1 MIRAEH
7 IVKSFDGRV
16 VLKDISATFAT
27 GKTNLIIGQSG
38 SGKTVL
44 LKSLVGLH
52 AIDSGQIY
60 YDDVCYTSLSFTE
73 RKAIRQQI
81 GMIFQGAHCST
92 PPRSKRTCAC
102 RSTCSPTKA
111 RKRNATA

>member
-52 AIDSGQIY
+52 AIDSGKSITT
-60 YDDVCYTSLSFTE
+60 TSV
-73 RKAIRQQI
+73 
-81 GMIFQGAHCST
+81 T
-92 PPRSKRTCAC
+92 PPSRSPSAKRSAS
-102 RSTCSPTKA
+102 RSA
-111 RKRNATA
+111 

>member
-7 IVKSFDGRV
+7 IIKSFEGRT
-16 VLKDISATFAT
+16 VLKDISATFET

-52 AIDSGQIY
+52 TIDSGKIF
-60 YDDVCYTSLSFTE
+60 YDD
-73 RKAIRQQI
+73 II
-81 GMIFQGAHCST
+81 
-92 PPRSKRTCAC
+92 PRSPSKSAKPFVS
-102 RSTCSPTKA
+102 RSA
-111 RKRNATA
+111 

>member
-7 IVKSFDGRV
+7 IYKSFDGRM
-16 VLKDISATFAT
+16 VLEDISAVFEQ

-52 AIDSGQIY
+52 MVDSGQIY
-60 YDDVCYTSLSFTE
+60 YDDTDFT
-73 RKAIRQQI
+73 ALD
-81 GMIFQGAHCST
+81 F
-92 PPRSKRTCAC
+92 
-102 RSTCSPTKA
+102 KA
-111 RKRNATA
+111 RKEIRQHLGM

>member
-81 GMIFQGAHCST
+81 GMI
-92 PPRSKRTCAC
+92 
-102 RSTCSPTKA
+102 
-111 RKRNATA
+111 